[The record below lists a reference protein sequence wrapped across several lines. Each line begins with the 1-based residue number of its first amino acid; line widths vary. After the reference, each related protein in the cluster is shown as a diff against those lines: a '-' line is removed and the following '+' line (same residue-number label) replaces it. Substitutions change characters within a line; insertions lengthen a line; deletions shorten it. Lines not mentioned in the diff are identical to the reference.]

1 MASSLQGSPFLKY
14 IKAGI
19 IKKLCAKNIKCD
31 INTGA
36 LKKKMLSPFPVE
48 TFLQNDI
55 VTNCSERNMKP
66 CRENAQNCSVTLTR
80 LRR

>member
-1 MASSLQGSPFLKY
+1 MPRLPKMASSLQGSPFLKY

-36 LKKKMLSPFPVE
+36 LKKKNVVSLPRG
-48 TFLQNDI
+48 DI
-55 VTNCSERNMKP
+55 SSK
-66 CRENAQNCSVTLTR
+66 
-80 LRR
+80 